1 MKDELN
7 SITLEGFVGLRLKCY
22 SLFFNG
28 EVKDNMVKHTN
39 PMGKQTAK
47 GTKKSVKEARLRHQH
62 YKYVLKN
69 LSTVAVGNNVIK
81 SKAHDIHISYEKSHI
96 DCIRYQ
102 TLDM

>member
-7 SITLEGFVGLRLKCY
+7 SISLDEFVGLRPKCY
-22 SLFFNG
+22 SLLFNG

-39 PMGKQTAK
+39 YMGKPTAK
-47 GTKKSVKEARLRHQH
+47 DTRKSVKEAHLRHQH
-62 YKYVLKN
+62 YKDVLKN
-69 LSTVAVGNNVIK
+69 LSTVTVGKNVIK
-81 SKAHDIHISYEKSHI
+81 SKAHDISTYHTKSRI